1 MVNKFDAELP
11 IGTRNGISQ
20 NITNC
25 ISVICNFRNVSP
37 KNTFW
42 ERCKKRK
49 CFVIKHLRFCVS
61 QKSENYSHSRA
72 PCAAANKRWL
82 SMSYRV
88 SVKHWLLFLDSFCL
102 FCHAFSNKNVSFA
115 DNLFLW
121 HIFYFCF
128 TLNCSICFTLKCS
141 TLILQSLT
149 VFASWVRSYGF
160 ITLSAFLLA
169 KILKKNEIRPIL
181 PVFRAEQVRFN

>member
-1 MVNKFDAELP
+1 
-11 IGTRNGISQ
+11 
-20 NITNC
+20 
-25 ISVICNFRNVSP
+25 
-37 KNTFW
+37 
-42 ERCKKRK
+42 
-49 CFVIKHLRFCVS
+49 
-61 QKSENYSHSRA
+61 
-72 PCAAANKRWL
+72 
-82 SMSYRV
+82 MSYRV

-102 FCHAFSNKNVSFA
+102 FCHAFGNKNVSFA
-115 DNLFLW
+115 DNLFLC

-169 KILKKNEIRPIL
+169 KILKKTRLDPFCLFFVQNKFVLTKISPKWHLKSTFSVKKETVLGLSLSLDVLIYNK
-181 PVFRAEQVRFN
+181 V